1 MDAGIRDGNAME
13 CGGVGA
19 VNGVSPVRAALKVM
33 RESGHSLMA
42 GSGAVE
48 FAGRRGVPEFG
59 VVLAGRPKRF
69 EEYGTVG
76 AVALD
81 ARGSLASA
89 VSTGGVRSKSAGRMG
104 NSAVF
109 GAGYYADDTAAAVAT
124 GNGDIILKA
133 AATKAACCLVASGM
147 PPQEAADEEIRHL
160 GDMSGKG
167 GVILMARDGTG
178 ISFNTGVMSALAGP
192 TT

>member
-33 RESGHSLMA
+33 RESGHSLMV
-42 GSGAVE
+42 GNGEVG

-89 VSTGGVRSKSAGRMG
+89 ISTGGHPVKVSGPDGQLGGGRSG
-104 NSAVF
+104 V
-109 GAGYYADDTAAAVAT
+109 YADDTAAAVAT

-160 GDMSGKG
+160 GDMSGNG